1 MKNSINKKMKEL
13 IERSSFLDYRELWS
27 KLDRE
32 KKMEYI
38 GNDDFSY
45 SLSETTRDIMH
56 ELGLWQGGVID
67 DYEIEHYINAITE
80 FRIRITK
87 FNGEKSEEKT
97 FASVFRFLQFMDTQE
112 GAVSELYPV
121 VEVIMYGHRYDC
133 TFLFKNKI
141 YTLADV
147 LEKLLKDSKQFSL
160 V

>member
-1 MKNSINKKMKEL
+1 MKNSINEKMKEL

-38 GNDDFSY
+38 GNDNFSY
-45 SLSETTRDIMH
+45 SLSKTTRDIMH
-56 ELGLWQGGVID
+56 ELGLWQSGVID
-67 DYEIEHYINAITE
+67 DYEIEHYINTIME
-80 FRIRITK
+80 FRIRIAK

-112 GAVSELYPV
+112 GAVSEYYPV
-121 VEVIMYGHRYDC
+121 AEVVMYGHQYDC
-133 TFLFKNKI
+133 AFLFRNKI
-141 YTLADV
+141 YTLSDV
-147 LEKLLKDSKQFSL
+147 CDRLLKDSKNVSL